1 MSTKYSV
8 QLQESQQPSCHNPY
22 NVFYDNYL
30 NTNATTECTGL
41 GYRMTHTREEWDA
54 CRQVFDF
61 LPVPFLDSEDMK
73 H

>member
-41 GYRMTHTREEWDA
+41 GYRDPHTREGMGCLPD
-54 CRQVFDF
+54 RF
-61 LPVPFLDSEDMK
+61 LIFFLC
-73 H
+73 HFWIRRI

>member
-41 GYRMTHTREEWDA
+41 LPYAAHPRRMG
-54 CRQVFDF
+54 C
-61 LPVPFLDSEDMK
+61 LPTGF
-73 H
+73 

>member
-41 GYRMTHTREEWDA
+41 GYRHAAHPRRMG
-54 CRQVFDF
+54 C
-61 LPVPFLDSEDMK
+61 LPTGF
-73 H
+73 